1 MAEDGRCTFPAMAAQ
16 CAERDMIQSDP
27 KQGRDV
33 RENSEASH
41 AEQLALL
48 YQGILTAIVRIQ
60 SGKQQIIDAN
70 AFQKRME
77 SLLDEIKR
85 EAIKVGYRNQD
96 IEDAHY
102 ATIAFL
108 DETVQRS
115 NDPNRGQWTPLQAKR
130 YAQAVAGEGVF
141 EQLKTIR
148 TRRDSR
154 ELADLLEVYD
164 LCFLLGY
171 QGRYAVGGRSELDR
185 LIEDLREQIERIRGH
200 QALLSPEGNLPS
212 AAQASV
218 PLGASAGKWKTIA
231 IGCAAVAFLGWIA
244 LKLILVSHAQGA
256 ISEMLAG

>member
-1 MAEDGRCTFPAMAAQ
+1 MCRARQE
-16 CAERDMIQSDP
+16 
-27 KQGRDV
+27 
-33 RENSEASH
+33 SEPSR

-48 YQGILTAIVRIQ
+48 YQGMLTAIVRIQ
-60 SGKQQIIDAN
+60 SGKQPLIDAN

-77 SLLDEIKR
+77 SLLDEIER

-96 IEDAHY
+96 IQDAHY
-102 ATIAFL
+102 AIIAFL

-115 NDPNRGQWTPLQAKR
+115 SDANRNQWTPLQAKR
-130 YAQAVAGEGVF
+130 YAQAVAGEGVY
-141 EQLKTIR
+141 ERLKTIR

-200 QALLSPEGNLPS
+200 QAVLSPEGPLPERERPGGHECVRSARAGLQLAGRVLNAPRPHTGLGSPVESKDHRPPTGPPVLWSS
-212 AAQASV
+212 AACES
-218 PLGASAGKWKTIA
+218 
-231 IGCAAVAFLGWIA
+231 F
-244 LKLILVSHAQGA
+244 
-256 ISEMLAG
+256 

>member
-1 MAEDGRCTFPAMAAQ
+1 MSQADTNE
-16 CAERDMIQSDP
+16 
-27 KQGRDV
+27 GRDA
-33 RENSEASH
+33 RQESEPSR

-48 YQGILTAIVRIQ
+48 YQGMLTAIVRIQ
-60 SGKQQIIDAN
+60 SGKQPLIDAN

-77 SLLDEIKR
+77 SLLDEIER

-96 IEDAHY
+96 IQDAHY
-102 ATIAFL
+102 AIIAFL

-115 NDPNRGQWTPLQAKR
+115 SDANRSQWTPLQAKR
-130 YAQAVAGEGVF
+130 YAQAVAGEGVY
-141 EQLKTIR
+141 ERLKTIR

-200 QALLSPEGNLPS
+200 QAVLSPEGTLPEMPQT
-212 AAQASV
+212 AAPSDASS
-218 PLGASAGKWKTIA
+218 GRWRIA
-231 IGCAAVAFLGWIA
+231 AIACAAFACISWIV
-244 LKLILVSHAQGA
+244 LKLVLDSYAQGA
-256 ISEMLAG
+256 ASGILAP

>member
-1 MAEDGRCTFPAMAAQ
+1 MSQADTNE
-16 CAERDMIQSDP
+16 
-27 KQGRDV
+27 GRDA
-33 RENSEASH
+33 RQESEPSR

-48 YQGILTAIVRIQ
+48 YQGMLTAIVRIQ
-60 SGKQQIIDAN
+60 SGKQPLIDAN

-77 SLLDEIKR
+77 SLLDEIER

-96 IEDAHY
+96 IQDAHY
-102 ATIAFL
+102 AIIAFL

-115 NDPNRGQWTPLQAKR
+115 SDANRSQWTPLQAKR
-130 YAQAVAGEGVF
+130 YAQAVAGEGVY
-141 EQLKTIR
+141 ERLKTIR

-200 QALLSPEGNLPS
+200 QAVLSPEGTLPEMPQTTAPS
-212 AAQASV
+212 GVSE
-218 PLGASAGKWKTIA
+218 GRWKIVA
-231 IGCAAVAFLGWIA
+231 MACGVVACIGW
-244 LKLILVSHAQGA
+244 LVLYLVSYSHAQEAARG
-256 ISEMLAG
+256 ILGP